1 MKCLTS
7 GKGRKTMNKPE
18 IDRQGIETIYDNPY
32 ISLYDLH
39 YSGGKHYLNA
49 SRRSREELAAVK
61 TEEEFKKM
69 VPDAVSCVVI
79 IKLPEEEPKLL
90 LSKEFRYPVG
100 QFVLSVPAGL
110 IDAEDTDSKT
120 PALTAAARE
129 IEEETGLKIKE
140 NDKLELINPLLF
152 STPGMTDESNAIA
165 LAVINLEDLTSL
177 TQDGAVG
184 MECFDG
190 FSLLGK
196 EEAEQI
202 LRGGHDNDGNFYS
215 VFTWIALVSF
225 VSGLWD
231 REGSR

>member
-1 MKCLTS
+1 M
-7 GKGRKTMNKPE
+7 
-18 IDRQGIETIYDNPY
+18 Q
-32 ISLYDLH
+32 

-49 SRRSREELAAVK
+49 SRRSRERLAAVK

-110 IDAEDTDSKT
+110 IDPEDVDSGT
-120 PALTAAARE
+120 PVLTAAARE

-140 NDKLELINPLLF
+140 NDRLEVVNPLLF
-152 STPGMTDESNAIA
+152 STPGMTDESNAIV
-165 LAVINLEDLTSL
+165 LAVINLGDLATL

-202 LRGGHDNDGNFYS
+202 LRGGYDNDGNFYS

-231 REGSR
+231 KEGSR

>member
-1 MKCLTS
+1 MLF
-7 GKGRKTMNKPE
+7 R
-18 IDRQGIETIYDNPY
+18 
-32 ISLYDLH
+32 
-39 YSGGKHYLNA
+39 
-49 SRRSREELAAVK
+49 SRRSRERLAAVK

-110 IDAEDTDSKT
+110 IDPEDVDSGT
-120 PALTAAARE
+120 PVLTAAARE

-140 NDKLELINPLLF
+140 NDRLEVVNPLLF
-152 STPGMTDESNAIA
+152 STPGMTDESNAIV
-165 LAVINLEDLTSL
+165 LAVINLGDLATL

-202 LRGGHDNDGNFYS
+202 LRGGYDNDGNFYS

-231 REGSR
+231 KEGSR

>member
-1 MKCLTS
+1 
-7 GKGRKTMNKPE
+7 
-18 IDRQGIETIYDNPY
+18 
-32 ISLYDLH
+32 
-39 YSGGKHYLNA
+39 
-49 SRRSREELAAVK
+49 
-61 TEEEFKKM
+61 M

-110 IDAEDTDSKT
+110 IDPEDVDSGT
-120 PALTAAARE
+120 PVLTAAARE

-140 NDKLELINPLLF
+140 NDRLEVVNPLLF
-152 STPGMTDESNAIA
+152 STPGMTDESNAIV
-165 LAVINLEDLTSL
+165 LAVINLGDLATL

-202 LRGGHDNDGNFYS
+202 LRGGYDNDGNFYS

-231 REGSR
+231 KEGSR